1 MLWGFPDGSK
11 ESLCNAGSTRDKGS
25 VPKAGKIP
33 WSRKWLQSMGSQELD
48 MTEGQSAYMELVYS
62 VVLLSGLQHSG
73 LGVYI
78 YIFIFQ
84 ILIYSYMFR

>member
-1 MLWGFPDGSK
+1 
-11 ESLCNAGSTRDKGS
+11 
-25 VPKAGKIP
+25 
-33 WSRKWLQSMGSQELD
+33 
-48 MTEGQSAYMELVYS
+48 MTEGQNAYMELVYS